1 MAQYTALFDACV
13 LYPMGLRDLLMEL
26 ALTDTFRARW
36 TDEILD
42 EWVDAIHER
51 RPDIPKQ
58 NLSKQ
63 CALMNDHV
71 RDALIENYQG
81 LIPTLSLPDPKDR
94 HVLAAAI
101 RGRADAIVTFNLK
114 DFPKT
119 TLGQYGIEAQHPDE
133 FLIHLYDLYPAHVVT
148 ALKRVRKRLKNPP
161 YSVAE
166 HMEALQRY
174 GLVKFVATLQPDI
187 QLLEF

>member
-36 TDEILD
+36 TNEILD

-63 CALMNDHV
+63 RALMNDHV
-71 RDALIENYQG
+71 RDALIENYQD

-114 DFPKT
+114 D
-119 TLGQYGIEAQHPDE
+119 
-133 FLIHLYDLYPAHVVT
+133 
-148 ALKRVRKRLKNPP
+148 
-161 YSVAE
+161 
-166 HMEALQRY
+166 
-174 GLVKFVATLQPDI
+174 
-187 QLLEF
+187 